1 MSIEENV
8 ASSTGINCPLPE
20 PRGPLSAAVIE
31 MLRHSPP
38 THALP
43 TTEATHAD
51 PLGDDLALALH
62 ACYEL
67 HYRGFQGVD
76 ETWEWEPGLLALRS
90 VMERSFLD
98 AVRSAVSGGDD
109 LDEAIAPLL
118 VEPVPGHG
126 LSHFL
131 ATDSE
136 WCHLR
141 EYVAHR
147 SIYHLKEADPQAWVI
162 PRLQGRAKA
171 ALVAVE
177 FDEFGGGRA
186 ERLHAHLFAK
196 MMTAIGLSSDYLY
209 YLDDVPAPAVS
220 IVNLMSLLGLHRR
233 WRGALVGQFAF
244 VEITSS
250 PGSRRMVTA
259 LERFGASPS
268 TTRFYTEHI
277 EADAV
282 HEQLLR
288 REVIGGLLEDEPSL
302 AADVVFGIQAME
314 LLETKLEEQV
324 MDAWS
329 RGESSLRRALPT
341 HPGPA

>member
-1 MSIEENV
+1 MTDL
-8 ASSTGINCPLPE
+8 ASSTEISCPLPE

-31 MLRHSPP
+31 TLRYSPP
-38 THALP
+38 APALP
-43 TTEATHAD
+43 LTEAARAD
-51 PLGDDLALALH
+51 PHGDDLALALH

-67 HYRGFQGVD
+67 HYRGFRGVD

-90 VMERSFLD
+90 VMEHSFFD
-98 AVRSAVSGGDD
+98 AVRSEVRGGDD
-109 LDEAIAPLL
+109 VDATIAPLL

-126 LSHFL
+126 VSHFL

-136 WCHLR
+136 WWHLR

-162 PRLQGRAKA
+162 PRLRGRVKA

-186 ERLHAHLFAK
+186 ERLHAHLFAN
-196 MMTAIGLSSDYLY
+196 MMSAIGLSADYLS
-209 YLDDVPAPAVS
+209 YLDDVPAPAIS
-220 IVNLMSLLGLHRR
+220 LVNLMSMLGLHRR
-233 WRGALVGQFAF
+233 WRGALVGQFAY

-268 TTRFYTEHI
+268 TTQFYAEHI

-282 HEQLLR
+282 HEQILR
-288 REVIGGLLEDEPSL
+288 RDVIGGLLEDEPHL
-302 AADVVFGIQAME
+302 AADVVFGIQATE
-314 LLETKLEEQV
+314 LLETKLENLV
-324 MDAWS
+324 RNAWS
-329 RGESSLRRALPT
+329 NGDSSLRRALPA
-341 HPGPA
+341 HPGPG